1 MKHFCKL
8 LFLAN
13 KACCA
18 YFEHFVNV
26 DSNYFLTSVEMGSNY
41 SPYSKLSNFDF
52 FILPL
57 GTFSMTF
64 L

>member
-1 MKHFCKL
+1 M
-8 LFLAN
+8 AN